1 MLSDWLGSLS
11 GATRVVVTGSDGVT
25 RCQWAAGN
33 DALMRAYHDE
43 QWGQPCHDDHELFE
57 MLILEGFQAGLSWST
72 ILNKRE
78 NFRRAFDG
86 FDVQRVAA
94 YGDAD
99 VARLL
104 ADAGIVRNRLKVA
117 AATRNAQAFIRLQDE
132 HGSFDTYLWSFT
144 DGKPLPQPPPAS
156 AADVPATTALSDQI
170 SKALQKAGMTF
181 VGSTIVY
188 AYLQAVGV
196 VNDHTA
202 GCLRAA
208 KW

>member
-1 MLSDWLGSLS
+1 M
-11 GATRVVVTGSDGVT
+11 VTGADGVT
-25 RCQWAAGN
+25 RCEWASGG
-33 DALMRAYHDE
+33 DARMRAYHDE
-43 QWGQPCHDDHELFE
+43 QWGEPCHDDHELFE

-78 NFRRAFDG
+78 NFQRAFEG

-94 YGDAD
+94 YGEAEA
-99 VARLL
+99 ARLL

-117 AATRNAQAFIRLQDE
+117 AAGRNARAFIQLQQA
-132 HGSFDTYLWSFT
+132 HGSFDHYLWSFT
-144 DGKPLPQPPPAS
+144 GGKPLEQPA
-156 AADVPATTALSDQI
+156 PATLANIPSRTALSDVI
-170 SKALQKAGMTF
+170 SKSLQKAGMTF

-196 VNDHTA
+196 VNDHTV
-202 GCLRAA
+202 GCFRAA

>member
-1 MLSDWLGSLS
+1 M
-11 GATRVVVTGSDGVT
+11 
-25 RCQWAAGN
+25 RCSWAAGN

-78 NFRRAFDG
+78 NFRRAFDR

-117 AATRNAQAFIRLQDE
+117 AASRNAQAFIRLQHE
-132 HGSFDTYLWSFT
+132 HGSFDAYLWSFT
-144 DGKPLPQPPPAS
+144 NGKPLAQPPPAE
-156 AADVPATTALSDQI
+156 AADVPARTGLSDEI

-202 GCLRAA
+202 GCFRAV